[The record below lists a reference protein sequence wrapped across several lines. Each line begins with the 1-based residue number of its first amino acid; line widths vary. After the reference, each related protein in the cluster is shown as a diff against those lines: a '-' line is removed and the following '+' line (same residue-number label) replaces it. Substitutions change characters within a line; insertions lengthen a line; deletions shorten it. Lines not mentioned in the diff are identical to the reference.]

1 MIHRIST
8 SQVINPHTEINF
20 RFHNT
25 VSEAEF
31 PQVHDFYEF
40 SLMRKGRM
48 AMTVGHATCTVTS
61 GALILLRPG
70 DVHSKKDLGG
80 SQFINLAFPTRIVQD
95 LFHYLGQEEELDW
108 LLKTDTPLHVQ
119 LSPGEALLL
128 QSRMESLLLL
138 PSEEPRHVRAELRC
152 LLLNCIATWFIPLA
166 RKQSAPACP
175 RWFSA
180 LLEGL
185 ENPANLSRGMPYLVE
200 ASQRSPEH
208 LIRTFQKY
216 LSMTPNTYINAKR
229 LNYATNL
236 LLHSDHSILDIAY
249 ESGFQSEST
258 FFHNFQ
264 KEYGVSPGKFRKQH
278 CR

>member
-1 MIHRIST
+1 MIRRVST
-8 SQVINPHTEINF
+8 SQVIDPHTEISF
-20 RFHNT
+20 RFHRT
-25 VSEAEF
+25 VSEGDF

-40 SLMRKGRM
+40 SLMLKGRM
-48 AMTVGHATCTVTS
+48 ALTIGSATSVVTS

-70 DVHSKKDLGG
+70 DVHSKKDLGDT
-80 SQFINLAFPTRIVQD
+80 QFINLAFPTGIVQD
-95 LFHYLGQEEELDW
+95 LFHYLGQEDELDW
-108 LLKTDTPLHVQ
+108 LLKTDKSLHVQ
-119 LSPGEALLL
+119 LSPGETLLL

-138 PSEEPRHVRAELRC
+138 PSAQPRHARAELRH
-152 LLLNCIATWFIPLA
+152 LLLDCMATWFIPMA
-166 RKQSAPACP
+166 REEGTSACP

-185 ENPANLSRGMPYLVE
+185 ENPANLARGMPYLIE
-200 ASQRSPEH
+200 ISRRSPEH

-216 LSMTPNTYINAKR
+216 LSVTPSTYINAKR

-258 FFHNFQ
+258 FFHNFR
-264 KEYGVSPGKFRKQH
+264 KEYGISPGKFR
-278 CR
+278 RLNSR